1 MRRRDF
7 NASLL
12 IAGVPM
18 QLMLAQIPEK
28 QRTLAIIVNFG
39 AREAINEAGPGFW
52 RFFFEELRR
61 LGHVEGRD
69 LIVKR
74 YSAEGHPSR
83 YADLARDVVSLNPDV
98 IFLAGNLLARTFR
111 ILTPTTP
118 IVAIMADPL
127 ETGLVQSLARPGGYL
142 TGVSEDA
149 GIEIWGKRVQLLKE
163 AVPSMT
169 RLAYVGVQ
177 STRMGAMRQAVESAA
192 QRLGLSVVG
201 VSVEEPSPAEY
212 RRLSAALAE
221 QTPDAMVVIT
231 FGFDAGIV
239 ELAAKQQLPAIYSS
253 RAYVDIGGLMAYG
266 PDSAEIADSV
276 PMKYTRS

>member
-1 MRRRDF
+1 
-7 NASLL
+7 
-12 IAGVPM
+12 
-18 QLMLAQIPEK
+18 
-28 QRTLAIIVNFG
+28 
-39 AREAINEAGPGFW
+39 
-52 RFFFEELRR
+52 
-61 LGHVEGRD
+61 
-69 LIVKR
+69 
-74 YSAEGHPSR
+74 
-83 YADLARDVVSLNPDV
+83 
-98 IFLAGNLLARTFR
+98 LLARTYR
-111 ILTPTTP
+111 TLIPTTP
-118 IVAIMADPL
+118 IVAIMSDPL

-266 PDSAEIADSV
+266 PDSAEIARQCADEVHQILSGV
-276 PMKYTRS
+276 KPGEIPISQPVKFELVMNLRTANALRLTLPQSLLARADEVIE

>member
-18 QLMLAQIPEK
+18 QLVLAQIPEK

-39 AREAINEAGPGFW
+39 GREAISEAGPGLW
-52 RFFFEELRR
+52 RYFFGELRR

-83 YADLARDVVSLNPDV
+83 YAELARDVVSLNPDV
-98 IFLAGNLLARTFR
+98 IFLTGNLLAQTYRT
-111 ILTPTTP
+111 LTPTTP
-118 IVAIMADPL
+118 VVAIMSDPL

-169 RLAYVGVQ
+169 SIKIPKYQYVG
-177 STRMGAMRQAVESAA
+177 RWLRILDEMW
-192 QRLGLSVVG
+192 
-201 VSVEEPSPAEY
+201 
-212 RRLSAALAE
+212 
-221 QTPDAMVVIT
+221 
-231 FGFDAGIV
+231 
-239 ELAAKQQLPAIYSS
+239 
-253 RAYVDIGGLMAYG
+253 
-266 PDSAEIADSV
+266 
-276 PMKYTRS
+276 

>member
-1 MRRRDF
+1 MSACNRR
-7 NASLL
+7 
-12 IAGVPM
+12 
-18 QLMLAQIPEK
+18 EW
-28 QRTLAIIVNFG
+28 
-39 AREAINEAGPGFW
+39 ARC
-52 RFFFEELRR
+52 
-61 LGHVEGRD
+61 
-69 LIVKR
+69 
-74 YSAEGHPSR
+74 
-83 YADLARDVVSLNPDV
+83 
-98 IFLAGNLLARTFR
+98 
-111 ILTPTTP
+111 
-118 IVAIMADPL
+118 
-127 ETGLVQSLARPGGYL
+127 
-142 TGVSEDA
+142 
-149 GIEIWGKRVQLLKE
+149 GKRWRV
-163 AVPSMT
+163 
-169 RLAYVGVQ
+169 
-177 STRMGAMRQAVESAA
+177 AA

>member
-12 IAGVPM
+12 IAGVPL
-18 QLMLAQIPEK
+18 QPMLAQIPERR
-28 QRTLAIIVNFG
+28 RTLAVVVIFG
-39 AREAINEAGPGFW
+39 KREAISETGVRFW
-52 RFFFEELRR
+52 RSFFGELRR
-61 LGHVEGRD
+61 LGHVEGRN
-69 LIVKR
+69 LIVER
-74 YSAEGHPSR
+74 HSAEGHPSR

-111 ILTPTTP
+111 IWTPTTP

-177 STRMGAMRQAVESAA
+177 STRMGAMRQAVES
-192 QRLGLSVVG
+192 RGPTIG
-201 VSVEEPSPAEY
+201 TICGW
-212 RRLSAALAE
+212 R
-221 QTPDAMVVIT
+221 
-231 FGFDAGIV
+231 
-239 ELAAKQQLPAIYSS
+239 
-253 RAYVDIGGLMAYG
+253 IGGGTQPCGISPLVSG
-266 PDSAEIADSV
+266 TRRADARCDGRYYIRV
-276 PMKYTRS
+276 